1 MKSYLA
7 LAAFA
12 ALSAALSAA
21 TAQTAGAAAPA
32 KAARQHDAMSEA
44 CAKVCADCLRR
55 VRKDLPPLRR
65 LDGGRQEGARRGGAR
80 HGRLRRVLQDVRDPL
95 RPVQHPL
102 PGGVRLLREVLRR
115 LRRRVR

>member
-12 ALSAALSAA
+12 ALSAA
-21 TAQTAGAAAPA
+21 TAVTARAAAPA
-32 KAARQHDAMSEA
+32 PAAKAPAQHDAMSEA